1 MVIQSTNMKHIAPAE
16 NMILSLHPAIEGEA
30 FYWERGLWSQ
40 EMVEQ
45 ISKARAVIFSQ
56 TVDGELYTLCRK
68 LCANVFPNYDLRFQ
82 WEGKVGDSLL
92 FWANRVSHPHSLVFP
107 RVETLLGEH
116 PFMDHSPPK
125 LPDFPFVLKGA
136 RGGEGKHIW
145 LIESADD
152 LEKKLLHLKQ
162 LELQGNFGF
171 VIQEYIAGLERD
183 LRVVVIGD
191 QVVSYWRRSE
201 GFLHN
206 VAQGG
211 VIDKES
217 DPELQTIGRDAVM
230 NLCRCTGINLAGF
243 DLVFPSN
250 SKEPLFLEINY
261 TFGRSGLGNTD
272 GFYKMLRQA
281 VDRWLANIDIHI

>member
-1 MVIQSTNMKHIAPAE
+1 MANQSAKMTYTESAE
-16 NMILSLHPAIEGEA
+16 SLILSLHPAIEA
-30 FYWERGLWSQ
+30 NSFYWERGLWSR
-40 EMVEQ
+40 ELAEQ
-45 ISKARAVIFSQ
+45 ISRARAVVLSQ
-56 TVDGELYTLCRK
+56 TVDGELYSLCRK
-68 LCANVFPNYDLRFQ
+68 LCANVFPNYELRFQ
-82 WEGKVGDSLL
+82 WEGKVGDTLL
-92 FWANRVSHPHSLVFP
+92 FWTYGVPHPHSLVFP
-107 RVETLLGEH
+107 RVETLVGNH

-145 LIESADD
+145 LIESGDD
-152 LEKKLLHLKQ
+152 LDRKLLHLKQ

-191 QVVSYWRRSE
+191 QVISYWRKSE
-201 GFLHN
+201 GFYHN
-206 VAQGG
+206 IAQGG
-211 VIDKES
+211 EIDKDS

-230 NLCRCTGINLAGF
+230 NLCRQTGVNLAGF

-261 TFGRSGLGNTD
+261 TFGRSGLGGTD
-272 GFYKMLRQA
+272 GFYKVLRQT
-281 VDRWLANIDIHI
+281 VGRWLANIDTHS

>member
-1 MVIQSTNMKHIAPAE
+1 MTDQSKNMTRFEPPE
-16 NMILSLHPAIEGEA
+16 SLILSLHPAIEGNS
-30 FYWERGLWSQ
+30 FYWERGLWSR
-40 EMVEQ
+40 ELVEQ
-45 ISKARAVIFSQ
+45 ISKARAVILSQ
-56 TVDGELYTLCRK
+56 TVDKELYTLCRE

-82 WEGKVGDSLL
+82 WEGKVGDTL
-92 FWANRVSHPHSLVFP
+92 FFWTNGVSHPRSLVFP

-136 RGGEGKHIW
+136 RGGEGRHIW
-145 LIESADD
+145 LIENADD

-162 LELQGNFGF
+162 LELHGNFGF
-171 VIQEYIAGLERD
+171 VIQEYLAGLDRD

-191 QVVSYWRRSE
+191 QVVSYWRKSE

-211 VIDKES
+211 AIDKES
-217 DPELQTIGRDAVM
+217 YPELQIIGRDAVM
-230 NLCRCTGINLAGF
+230 NFCHQTGINLAGF

-250 SKEPLFLEINY
+250 SKEPVFLEINY
-261 TFGRSGLGNTD
+261 TFGRSGLGGTD

-281 VDRWLANIDIHI
+281 VDRWLANK